1 MRERYRKEK
10 TQTDS
15 AVSVQIS
22 RAEQEV
28 EERWQSKADR
38 MVSQTEER
46 WKSKY
51 NELKEELRE
60 AQSQHSQALAKVNI
74 DLVKNSLGSEFA
86 YSSIYF
92 QQPSDSCS
100 F

>member
-60 AQSQHSQALAKVNI
+60 AQSQHSQALAKVSI
-74 DLVKNSLGSEFA
+74 DLVKTQNLPIVVVFA
-86 YSSIYF
+86 FRSSTFLYS
-92 QQPSDSCS
+92 
-100 F
+100 